1 MYSRG
6 TARYDAAPG
15 TFSPSRI
22 WILDAMDSR
31 IGNGLPSTLTVTR
44 IKAVLGLAE
53 SQERALEE
61 ALEADAS
68 PAWTETT
75 SNGDLYERLHVL
87 LATVEAGKPTRRR
100 GPASQRV
107 DNKQFRRTNF
117 PSACSKAAGMKRSA
131 SRPPRLTPAL
141 PIKTCSSASSR
152 TPLGRA
158 WRRSSGRKA

>member
-15 TFSPSRI
+15 TFSPSRT

-31 IGNGLPSTLTVTR
+31 IGNGLPSTLTVAR

-68 PAWTETT
+68 PAWSETT

-87 LATVEAGKPTRRR
+87 LATVEGRKAYEEARSRFQK
-100 GPASQRV
+100 V

-117 PSACSKAAGMKRSA
+117 PE
-131 SRPPRLTPAL
+131 RLL
-141 PIKTCSSASSR
+141 ES
-152 TPLGRA
+152 
-158 WRRSSGRKA
+158 